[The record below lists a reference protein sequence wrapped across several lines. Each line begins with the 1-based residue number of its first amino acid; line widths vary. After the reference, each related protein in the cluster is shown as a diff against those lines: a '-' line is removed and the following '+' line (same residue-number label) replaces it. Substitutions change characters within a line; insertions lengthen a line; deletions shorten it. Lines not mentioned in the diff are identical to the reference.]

1 MNAYYNKQA
10 SNGYNL
16 LSILSLGDNFY
27 YTGQDCNEYDDHWSS
42 VYGSNLT
49 SSANDINWIATMGN
63 HDWGDSDQWAMC
75 GMIIMYIFF
84 GLDLKCYLLDFN
96 IYLYSIQRTR
106 FENVYRSKYKN
117 TICCK
122 SIE

>member
-1 MNAYYNKQA
+1 MHNNLLSGDWGAEALQNKNVQLAVAKKMNAYYNKQA

-75 GMIIMYIFF
+75 GMIMYMI
-84 GLDLKCYLLDFN
+84 
-96 IYLYSIQRTR
+96 IYI
-106 FENVYRSKYKN
+106 
-117 TICCK
+117 
-122 SIE
+122 